1 MSVEFGIFPLTGI
14 LLATLLY
21 GIYRLLIRMRCN
33 PHTSQWYIV
42 AAVGVSLLVTFMQPV
57 TLIDRNAEKGSES
70 EIQSSSPVVVEN
82 PNSDANITQ
91 TVVANTENTQ
101 TFEPIHETQPIINND
116 IINVEA
122 VTVIRIVYIVGVIAM
137 LLFFIIQIV
146 WLVRI
151 RQRSTHMEMEN
162 GVRVYDTDVPVP
174 FSFGNS
180 VFMPEGM
187 EKQVRDDVFLH
198 ESKHL
203 LHGHYRKL
211 CLMQI
216 MQAIGWFNP
225 FIWLF
230 TNEYKL
236 QQEMEVDQDVMDSG
250 RDREQYQMNLLKMCL
265 KNNNWVQIMPA
276 FSSSVIK
283 RRILFMNH
291 WKPSRTATIR
301 MVTSFA
307 VLILLLVTTA
317 FATSSTKIDKCPIDG
332 VWTTEWIRNTDQKEE
347 LVPSLAGNAFYGNDM
362 MMNFTWFSR
371 YNGVNMRFNFSGE
384 PQIWRN
390 GKIYDD
396 NGNIMDIKL
405 KDNGKKF
412 LKRFKRTPKMTNLVD
427 GSDVTEQWKRIEPD
441 KDVLRILHALFT
453 AGQDKSRNVYGI
465 WQENIDTVQYLSNYF
480 VTNKDIY
487 ARFTIWQEPDSYW
500 CSAGGW
506 CGDFR
511 ILADDRVFM
520 SDRTS
525 TVVWHDKDSMT
536 LIIPRDSGILE
547 PHIYYR
553 SKLPDRFLRCL
564 TAAEGYE

>member
-1 MSVEFGIFPLTGI
+1 MSQ
-14 LLATLLY
+14 LLNINEDDISSVTVLKGSAGTAIY
-21 GIYRLLIRMRCN
+21 GLKGEN
-33 PHTSQWYIV
+33 
-42 AAVGVSLLVTFMQPV
+42 GVIEVSTRKSLLPFNILTQKATNMMTYIYFAGLCVM
-57 TLIDRNAEKGSES
+57 LIYLM
-70 EIQSSSPVVVEN
+70 
-82 PNSDANITQ
+82 TQ
-91 TVVANTENTQ
+91 I
-101 TFEPIHETQPIINND
+101 F
-116 IINVEA
+116 
-122 VTVIRIVYIVGVIAM
+122 
-137 LLFFIIQIV
+137 

-151 RQRSTHMEMEN
+151 RQRSTHMEMED

-180 VFMPEGM
+180 IFIPAGM
-187 EKQVRDDVFLH
+187 EKDVREDVFLH

-203 LHGHYRKL
+203 SHRHYRKL
-211 CLMQI
+211 CLMQL
-216 MQAIGWFNP
+216 MLTIGWFNP
-225 FIWLF
+225 FVWLF
-230 TNEYKL
+230 TNEHKL

-250 RDREQYQMNLLKMCL
+250 RNRELYQMNLLKMCL
-265 KNNNWVQIMPA
+265 KNNSWVQIMPA
-276 FSSSVIK
+276 FGSSVIK
-283 RRILFMNH
+283 KRILFMNN
-291 WKPSRTATIR
+291 WKPSKTATLRIS
-301 MVTSFA
+301 VAF
-307 VLILLLVTTA
+307 LILLLMLGTTA
-317 FATSSTKIDKCPIDG
+317 FVTFRTKVDKCPIDG

-347 LVPSLAGNAFYGNDM
+347 LVPGLAGNAFYGNDM

-384 PQIWRN
+384 PQVWQDGN
-390 GKIYDD
+390 IYDYKGD
-396 NGNIMDIKL
+396 KMDIKL
-405 KDNGKKF
+405 MDDGMKF
-412 LKRFKRTPKMTNLVD
+412 RKRFKRTPKMTNLVD
-427 GSDVTEQWKRIEPD
+427 GSDVTEQWRRVEPD
-441 KDVLRILHALFT
+441 KDVLRILHALYT

-480 VTNKDIY
+480 VANKDIY